1 MVYFFI
7 PRLFPG
13 EEVIISAVFQ
23 GYQVPVITA
32 RGVPLAKAGLMA
44 GLWKAVLFA
53 IPYDTR
59 WRRGGLRSV
68 EGVRH
73 PMGRVRSPHRRR

>member
-1 MVYFFI
+1 M
-7 PRLFPG
+7 
-13 EEVIISAVFQ
+13 A
-23 GYQVPVITA
+23 A

-73 PMGRVRSPHRRR
+73 PMGRVRSPRRRR